1 MTLGEFIIQYRE
13 QHNMSGRSFAA
24 MVGISPQQIS
34 NIEKG
39 IGNDGKPMT
48 STMKTYKK
56 IAEAVGMTEKDFLN
70 MLSDNVTVNPEDD
83 PVPQDVVDLAQLFR
97 DRPDLRALMDV
108 GRQNTPDHVYKLIE
122 KFETMEE
129 GG

>member
-13 QHNMSGRSFAA
+13 DHKLSIRSFAT

-56 IAEAVGMTEKDFLN
+56 IAEAIGMTENDFLN
-70 MLSDNVTVNPEDD
+70 MLSDDVKVNP
-83 PVPQDVVDLAQLFR
+83 
-97 DRPDLRALMDV
+97 DRPTVSDDDIKFALFGGKVSDEAFEEV
-108 GRQNTPDHVYKLIE
+108 KRFAEFVAQRE
-122 KFETMEE
+122 KKKES
-129 GG
+129 